1 VDRAMAWLEDALGR
15 HPANRDILAALV
27 TMNAEAGRKDEA
39 LRHVAALAEAYPGDP
54 EVEQL
59 LRSLR

>member
-1 VDRAMAWLEDALGR
+1 
-15 HPANRDILAALV
+15 
-27 TMNAEAGRKDEA
+27 MNAEAGRKDEA